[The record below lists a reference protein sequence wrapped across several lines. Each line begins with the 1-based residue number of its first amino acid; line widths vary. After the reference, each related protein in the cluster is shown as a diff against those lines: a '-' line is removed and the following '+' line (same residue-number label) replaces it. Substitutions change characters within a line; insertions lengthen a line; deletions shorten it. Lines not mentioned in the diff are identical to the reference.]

1 MVQQLELASL
11 SQLQVCRHPPLLSL
25 VGLTNKNVSGT
36 KSRMTPPTLK
46 NAYRMKIIHSV
57 QLS

>member
-11 SQLQVCRHPPLLSL
+11 SQLQVCRHPPLSL
-25 VGLTNKNVSGT
+25 VGLTNKNISGT
-36 KSRMTPPTLK
+36 KSIMTPPTLK